1 MNTKQTRQYVRNYL
15 EAAGGHTKING
26 MWTEGGRR
34 RKDGKRIVVAR
45 TYGNRLH
52 HTDLAAIKHATG
64 ADKVY
69 TTQRGMYLRVNG
81 VELAK

>member
-1 MNTKQTRQYVRNYL
+1 MDTKQTRQYVRNYL
-15 EAAGGHTKING
+15 EAAGGHTKINRT
-26 MWTEGGRR
+26 WTEGGRW
-34 RKDGKRIVVAR
+34 RKDGKRIIVAR

-69 TTQRGMYLRVNG
+69 TTERGMYLRING
-81 VELAK
+81 VELAQ